1 MNHILIALALT
12 AAPLDNDAAFPS
24 WPYACWDVF
33 ETVEDWLPAWEAQVC
48 GFAHDDAI
56 WSDKMGTG
64 KFIAPV
70 WTPPAKLTGPVGHA
84 GGSPAV
90 AEYPSSTLPDWSH
103 DRDVPRD
110 VSRVD

>member
-1 MNHILIALALT
+1 MNHIIIALVLT
-12 AAPLDNDAAFPS
+12 AAPPDHDAMHPS

-56 WSDKMGTG
+56 WSGKDGTG
-64 KFIAPV
+64 KFIALV
-70 WTPPAKLTGPVGHA
+70 WVPPLTGPTGYA
-84 GGSPAV
+84 AGSPAV
-90 AEYPSSTLPDWSH
+90 AEYPSSTLPDWSRE
-103 DRDVPRD
+103 RDVPRD

>member
-12 AAPLDNDAAFPS
+12 AAPLDNDAMYKS
-24 WPYACWDVF
+24 WPYACWEVF

-48 GFAHDDAI
+48 GFPHDDGI
-56 WSDKMGTG
+56 WSDKMGTR

-70 WTPPAKLTGPVGHA
+70 WHPTTPPLTGPQGHA
-84 GGSPAV
+84 GGSPAT
-90 AEYPSSTLPDWSH
+90 AGHSTLPDWSR
-103 DRDVPRD
+103 DRDVPTD